1 MPYSQLIPSGKGKYR
16 TTTQQAYGRQLNT
29 LTNRAVADR
38 ERMDAGMLTMGTDES
53 LANTA
58 AEARG
63 YANTV
68 FDSHMGTVGR
78 EQQVLGGLTERQE
91 MAQKKRVGLR
101 RSLAEVA
108 TANRA
113 IVGEQD
119 RSMAVD
125 EAKLD
130 RRDMYEEMSMSTL
143 NTAADIENRRN
154 ADRKIRSAQRSA
166 SRIGALGT
174 VAGIGLAAF
183 TGGASLALVGATA
196 GGGGG

>member
-16 TTTQQAYGRQLNT
+16 TTTQQAYGRRLNT

-143 NTAADIENRRN
+143 NTAAGIENRRN

-166 SRIGALGT
+166 SAIGALGT